1 MTNSIPDQFHWY
13 DFDSYPASAAPAE
26 RYQAL
31 CAWALAARGQ
41 NPEAFDGLTCW
52 LLDSGSWM
60 PETLEENRT
69 LLVRQVVERFQ
80 NQNAWLRARLREL
93 EPEGVVNP
101 AVFPA
106 LDRFDQGLAG
116 ALPDCPGGALY
127 AQALKDFTH
136 MLRQEVR
143 EEIAG
148 MPNGPTGTD
157 TVERFGYFNFLK
169 DMDAGVQWALFMP
182 DCVKRQQEGFQV
194 ESFQYRSLPAL
205 RFIGREE
212 DLDAPENRREL
223 FQALDGLG
231 ARSSDFAYDLFFM
244 HHYGLGVDVERMHGF
259 WGRFFQADTP
269 VPEGFAYF
277 DLVPQSDGQAGPPYL
292 SQFAFATFSGS
303 REALHGRE
311 GYDSDAMYDVTRNI
325 ILGQGVHITY
335 PDKYWTAEVFLN
347 GWDQEGFGYLFS
359 VER

>member
-1 MTNSIPDQFHWY
+1 MIQ
-13 DFDSYPASAAPAE
+13 
-26 RYQAL
+26 
-31 CAWALAARGQ
+31 
-41 NPEAFDGLTCW
+41 
-52 LLDSGSWM
+52 
-60 PETLEENRT
+60 
-69 LLVRQVVERFQ
+69 QVVERFQ
-80 NQNAWLRARLREL
+80 NQNVWLRARLREL
-93 EPEGVVNP
+93 EPEGVVNL

-157 TVERFGYFNFLK
+157 TVERFGYINFLK

-182 DCVKRQQEGFQV
+182 VCVKRQQKGFQV

-223 FQALDGLG
+223 FQVLDGLG
-231 ARSSDFAYDLFFM
+231 ARSSDFVYDLFFM

-259 WGRFFQADTP
+259 WGRFT
-269 VPEGFAYF
+269 VG
-277 DLVPQSDGQAGPPYL
+277 GQ
-292 SQFAFATFSGS
+292 
-303 REALHGRE
+303 
-311 GYDSDAMYDVTRNI
+311 
-325 ILGQGVHITY
+325 
-335 PDKYWTAEVFLN
+335 VFLL
-347 GWDQEGFGYLFS
+347 GPGETLIMPKDVPHAVFGE
-359 VER
+359 ERFKMQLVVSF